1 MIAIEVACG
10 RSKPYRNGLA
20 LIRGGLVTD
29 KVSVGPAQTPIS
41 GKRPWI
47 SPEVEIA
54 PARSAEAFGG
64 PPGGVDYGF
73 YS

>member
-1 MIAIEVACG
+1 VETAQV
-10 RSKPYRNGLA
+10 
-20 LIRGGLVTD
+20 
-29 KVSVGPAQTPIS
+29 PAS

-64 PPGGVDYGF
+64 PPGGVDYGI